1 MKHNWAIINDYQQH
15 FTKMWASTS
24 KYVGTGVIKH
34 ADLLFHA

>member
-24 KYVGTGVIKH
+24 KYVASIRPGPKFNELGP
-34 ADLLFHA
+34 